1 MIIQE
6 IGVTRNIHVVQL
18 VLPINLHN
26 LIYIYL
32 YMYLSGLST
41 HSPDPPHHQHGRK
54 YINVAQL

>member
-41 HSPDPPHHQHGRK
+41 HSPDPPT
-54 YINVAQL
+54 INTAENT